1 MKLNRKAA
9 LLAGGFAATLSVGF
23 FAGQAFANQ
32 PNMEAALVS
41 LHAARADLVAA
52 TDNKGGHRLKAMGYV
67 DLAITEVKAGIAY
80 AQ

>member
-1 MKLNRKAA
+1 MKLNTKT
-9 LLAGGFAATLSVGF
+9 LLVAGGFAVAMGSGF

-41 LHAARADLVAA
+41 LRSSRADLVAA
-52 TDNKGGHRLKAMGYV
+52 TDNKGGHRLKAIGYV
-67 DLAITEVKAGIAY
+67 DLAIAEVKAGIAY